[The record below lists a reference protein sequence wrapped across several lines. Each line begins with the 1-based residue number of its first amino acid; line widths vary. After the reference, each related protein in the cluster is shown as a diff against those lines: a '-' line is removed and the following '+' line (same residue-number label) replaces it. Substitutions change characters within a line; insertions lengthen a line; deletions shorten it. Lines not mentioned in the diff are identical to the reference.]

1 MFKSKTVAVVI
12 PAFNVENLIVQ
23 TITTIPGFVDFII
36 VINDCSR
43 DQTARLVIESGA
55 EVIESDGK
63 VLYENSI
70 DKATGHTTQNP
81 RIMLL
86 SHQYNQGVGAAIVSG
101 YKWCC
106 VNGIDIAVVMAGD
119 GQMDPADL
127 PAIISPVACN
137 EADYCKGNRL
147 FTGEAWK
154 KIPKIRY
161 FGNSILSFL
170 TKIASGYWHVA
181 DSQSGYTAINSKLL
195 HLVNWEQ
202 TYKRYGCPND
212 YLVRLNVYNA
222 RVRDVPVKPIYG
234 IGEKSGIN
242 IITIIPKISLLLA
255 KLFWFRMFHKYI
267 IRDFHP
273 LVFFYILGLLLT
285 LTGAGFGL
293 DLLLKR
299 ITSGPVAATSGLLSV
314 FLMTMG
320 IQFGLFAMWF
330 DMDYNKSLK

>member
-1 MFKSKTVAVVI
+1 MFQSKTIAVVM
-12 PAFNVENLIVQ
+12 PAFNEENLIAK
-23 TITTIPGFVDFII
+23 TIATIPVFVDFIL
-36 VINDCSR
+36 VVNDCSR
-43 DQTARLVIESGA
+43 DQTARVVLESGA
-55 EVIESDGK
+55 ELIESS
-63 VLYENSI
+63 E
-70 DKATGHTTQNP
+70 KAIPNNAPNETKKKRS
-81 RIMLL
+81 RILL
-86 SHQYNQGVGAAIVSG
+86 LNHQINRGVGAAIVSG

-106 VNGIDIAVVMAGD
+106 VNNIDIAVVMAGD
-119 GQMDPADL
+119 GQMDPEDL
-127 PAIISPVACN
+127 PALISPVACN
-137 EADYCKGNRL
+137 EADYSKGNRL

-161 FGNSILSFL
+161 FGNSALSFL
-170 TKIASGYWHVA
+170 TKIASGYWHIA

-195 HLVNWEQ
+195 HLVNWDQ

-212 YLVRLNVYNA
+212 YLVRLNICNA

-242 IITIIPKISLLLA
+242 IITVIPKISLLLA
-255 KLFWFRMFHKYI
+255 KLFWFRMLHKYI

-273 LVFFYILGLLLT
+273 LVLFYILGLFLT
-285 LTGAGFGL
+285 LSGAGFGL
-293 DLLLKR
+293 DLLVKR

-320 IQFGLFAMWF
+320 VQFGLFAMWF